1 MKYNVWFT
9 KSIHVSVEIE
19 ANSEKEAEEK
29 ACKKLYSLTEEERH
43 KDETICYQTSGYELS
58 YTEEVK

>member
-29 ACKKLYSLTEEERH
+29 ACKKLCSLTEDERH
-43 KDETICYQTSGYELS
+43 KDNTIGYQTSEYELS